1 MTDPESRPGRNR
13 NGESMLKLPRLP
25 KLKFVS
31 HKRQQQQQQQPIEIS
46 SPYESN
52 DEYSTAT
59 SSIPTWRYE
68 DFIAQTEQPAIVETL
83 AQIHSKRSSIPPS
96 IFHRRDGCTVLAN

>member
-1 MTDPESRPGRNR
+1 MTDPENRTGRS
-13 NGESMLKLPRLP
+13 GSSESVLKFPRLP
-25 KLKFVS
+25 ELKFIS
-31 HKRQQQQQQQPIEIS
+31 RKRHQQAIEIS

-68 DFIAQTEQPAIVETL
+68 DFVAQTEQPAIVDTL
-83 AQIHSKRSSIPPS
+83 SNVNSRGSFAGS
-96 IFHRRDGCTVLAN
+96 RRFSTLSRRPVIGT